1 MTRAALFTLVAMLF
15 FVHWQVADPSY
26 DAPAFQSSWNYVL
39 LFSAAI
45 LGLAFAVP
53 AFAGLLGGQGA
64 FRASLVVAAGAVL
77 SSFSNIL
84 EDGLQMKWAF
94 FAFVLG
100 SAIIGAGLLALTAVT
115 AFRRGGQRILALVPA
130 GNDRRD
136 RPLRGRRRHDHARH
150 VVRSG
155 CSRSASTRARR

>member
-1 MTRAALFTLVAMLF
+1 MLF
-15 FVHWQVADPSY
+15 FLHWQVADPSF
-26 DAPAFQSSWNYVL
+26 DESASQSRWSYML

-64 FRASLVVAAGAVL
+64 FKASLVVAAGAVL

-100 SAIIGAGLLALTAVT
+100 SAIAGAGLLALTAVT
-115 AFRRGGQRILALVPA
+115 AFRGGGQRILALVPA
-130 GNDRRD
+130 GTIAAIALYVVAGGMIMLVTWYAAAAVALLLPVRA
-136 RPLRGRRRHDHARH
+136 ARQPA
-150 VVRSG
+150 G
-155 CSRSASTRARR
+155 CSG